1 MKLVGS
7 RTAAT
12 AILAASRTDDGG
24 LRLLGKLRRFVR

>member
-12 AILAASRTDDGG
+12 AILASRTDDGG
-24 LRLLGKLRRFVR
+24 LRLFGKLRRFVG